1 MAYFVLRFDLR
12 NPTSAGTT
20 MAQRYQ
26 AALDMAAW
34 ADTLGFAAIILSEH
48 HGSDDGYLPSPLT
61 MAAAMAGRTRRIR
74 ITVSALVAP
83 FYDPL
88 RLAEDAAVV
97 DNISGGRLDLV
108 IGAGYVPA
116 EFAMFGVERAERA
129 RRVADVITTLRQA
142 WAGQPFEYRGRTVH
156 VTPAPGRPG
165 GPGLMMGGSSA
176 AAARR
181 AARLGIPFV
190 PTDAAVWEFFRAETM
205 LLGRPDPGPYAGGDT
220 SFVHLAHDVE
230 HGWDQIAPFAL
241 HEANSYGRWLA
252 AAGPGVAASAYQAM
266 DSAAE
271 LRAAGQ
277 YRVLRPAELVAELSG
292 PGTRSLTV
300 HPMMGGIPP
309 EVAWESL
316 RLLEREVI
324 PALPPA
330 GR

>member
-1 MAYFVLRFDLR
+1 VTNFILRFDLR
-12 NPTSAGTT
+12 NPPAAGTT
-20 MAQRYQ
+20 MAERYQ
-26 AALDMAAW
+26 AALDMAEW
-34 ADTLGFAAIILSEH
+34 ADSLGFAAIILSEH

-97 DNISGGRLDLV
+97 DNLSGGRLDLV

-116 EFAMFGVERAERA
+116 EFAMFGVERSERA
-129 RRVADVITTLRQA
+129 RRAGEVITTLRRA
-142 WAGQPFEYRGRTVH
+142 WTGQPFEYRGRTVQ
-156 VTPAPGRPG
+156 VTPAPCRPA

-176 AAARR
+176 GAARR

-190 PTDAAVWEFFRAETM
+190 PTDGAVWEFFRAETI
-205 LLGRPDPGPYAGGDT
+205 LLGRQDPGPYRGGDT
-220 SFVHLAHDVE
+220 SFVHLAHDVG

-252 AAGPGVAASAYQAM
+252 AAGPGAATSAYRALE
-266 DSAAE
+266 SVAE
-271 LRAAGQ
+271 VRAGGQ
-277 YRVLRPAELVAELSG
+277 YRVLRPAELAAELSG
-292 PGTRSLTV
+292 PGARSLAV

-324 PALPPA
+324 PALAPA

>member
-1 MAYFVLRFDLR
+1 MAYFILRFDLR
-12 NPTSAGTT
+12 NPPAAGTS
-20 MAQRYQ
+20 MAERYQ
-26 AALDMAAW
+26 AALDMAEW
-34 ADTLGFAAIILSEH
+34 ADSLGFAAIILSEH
-48 HGSDDGYLPSPLT
+48 HGSDDGYLPSPLM

-88 RLAEDAAVV
+88 RLAEDAAVL
-97 DNISGGRLDLV
+97 DNLSGGRLDLV

-116 EFAMFGVERAERA
+116 EFAMFGVERGERV
-129 RRVADVITTLRQA
+129 RRVADAITTLRQA
-142 WAGQPFEYRGRTVH
+142 WTGQPFEYRGRTVQ
-156 VTPAPGRPG
+156 VTPAPCRPG

-176 AAARR
+176 GAARR

-190 PTDAAVWEFFRAETM
+190 PTDGAVWELFRAETI
-205 LLGRPDPGPYAGGDT
+205 LLGRPDPGPYLGGDT

-230 HGWDQIAPFAL
+230 HGWDLIAPFAL

-252 AAGPGVAASAYQAM
+252 AGGPGVATSAYRELE
-266 DSAAE
+266 SVAE
-271 LRAAGQ
+271 VRAAGQ
-277 YRVLRPAELVAELSG
+277 YRVLRPAELVAELSA
-292 PGTRSLTV
+292 PGALSLAV

-309 EVAWESL
+309 KVAWESL

-324 PALPPA
+324 PALPQA